1 MHAGFVS
8 SHFFFLRR
16 HVPQPVFDRAWA
28 AFFCSAMGCFLGLPR
43 LRGRA
48 TWSATPDFDSS
59 ISSSALSSISSTL
72 GTTVDDSSSSLSGVI
87 TESVVN
93 SGDELEAV
101 EVYAVETVLGR
112 LDRDS
117 RLGEMLEPEA

>member
-1 MHAGFVS
+1 
-8 SHFFFLRR
+8 
-16 HVPQPVFDRAWA
+16 
-28 AFFCSAMGCFLGLPR
+28 
-43 LRGRA
+43 
-48 TWSATPDFDSS
+48 
-59 ISSSALSSISSTL
+59 L